1 MRTRELPRPAP
12 PGERTIGQ
20 LIAETIRAYG
30 DDFARA
36 LPLGLPLAV
45 VTQLTAH
52 HPINTQ
58 IAVLCVAAPVFS
70 AAFAAAV
77 WIVSGA
83 RPTLLALVLGT
94 LVWFPAPVLLRAFV
108 VPALAWLAL
117 FGLAVPVAMIERLG
131 FRASL
136 ARARRLALA
145 DYVHAL
151 GSLCALVIVF
161 VVTALT
167 LGVLLHG
174 QADNTIRAAAFLAVT
189 VLSPRLYIG
198 TALLYHD
205 QAARLGSREPA
216 QRSRDAD
223 LHSSVDADAAGR
235 ADPQV
240 EP

>member
-1 MRTRELPRPAP
+1 VRTRELPRAAP

-20 LIAETIRAYG
+20 LVAETIRFYG
-30 DDFARA
+30 DNFLRA

-52 HPINTQ
+52 HETNTQ
-58 IAVLCVAAPVFS
+58 IAVLCVAAPLFS
-70 AAFAAAV
+70 LAFIGA
-77 WIVSGA
+77 IRLVSEA
-83 RPTLLALVLGT
+83 RPTVLAFLLGV

-117 FGLAVPVAMIERLG
+117 FGLAVPAAMIERLG

-161 VVTALT
+161 TVTAAT
-167 LGVLLHG
+167 LVVLLHG
-174 QADNTIRAAAFLAVT
+174 QADATVRIAGFLTVV
-189 VLSPRLYIG
+189 VLSPLLYLG
-198 TALLYHD
+198 TALLYYD
-205 QAARLGSREPA
+205 QAARVGSREPG

-223 LHSSVDADAAGR
+223 LHPSVDADAAGR
-235 ADPQV
+235 SDPQV